1 MDFILLKE
9 NSSSMFNCLFFVGD
23 RNKVKTNGELCISLS
38 ILARKEAKNDFGYD

>member
-9 NSSSMFNCLFFVGD
+9 NSSPMFNCLFFWD

-38 ILARKEAKNDFGYD
+38 TLAKKEAMNDFGYD